1 MALMVMKF
9 GGSSVAD
16 AEKIKHVANIIIKE
30 KKNGNAVVVV
40 VSAPGDTTD
49 DLIEMADKITNV
61 ISEVGKV
68 PKELVHILFID
79 LPKTNIAKGGI
90 IQSDK

>member
-1 MALMVMKF
+1 MPYVNIYLF
-9 GGSSVAD
+9 EGRSV
-16 AEKIKHVANIIIKE
+16 EQ
-30 KKNGNAVVVV
+30 KK
-40 VSAPGDTTD
+40 
-49 DLIEMADKITNV
+49 EMADKITNV
-61 ISEVGKV
+61 ISEVGKI

>member
-1 MALMVMKF
+1 MPYVNIYLF
-9 GGSSVAD
+9 EGRSV
-16 AEKIKHVANIIIKE
+16 EQ
-30 KKNGNAVVVV
+30 KK
-40 VSAPGDTTD
+40 
-49 DLIEMADKITNV
+49 EMADKITNV

>member
-1 MALMVMKF
+1 MPYVNIYLF
-9 GGSSVAD
+9 EGRSV
-16 AEKIKHVANIIIKE
+16 EQ
-30 KKNGNAVVVV
+30 KK
-40 VSAPGDTTD
+40 
-49 DLIEMADKITNV
+49 EMADKITNV

-90 IQSDK
+90 IQSDT

>member
-1 MALMVMKF
+1 MPYV
-9 GGSSVAD
+9 
-16 AEKIKHVANIIIKE
+16 NIYLFEGRSIE
-30 KKNGNAVVVV
+30 QKK
-40 VSAPGDTTD
+40 
-49 DLIEMADKITNV
+49 EMADKITNV